1 MALVEVTVLFSEF
14 TRDRL
19 RYLRMASA
27 TLRVLVLHDAT
38 GELSAAF
45 GGSLALPENDEGIVP
60 KKVDAPT

>member
-1 MALVEVTVLFSEF
+1 MEVTVLFSEF

-19 RYLRMASA
+19 RYLRMASP

-38 GELSAAF
+38 GELSATF
-45 GGSLALPENDEGIVP
+45 GGSLAFPESDEGIAP